1 MVKTN
6 NGIAK
11 DDVIQ
16 RIKQF
21 GDLAYHVH
29 HMGRTSVAALVVKKS
44 LDSKTIQ
51 LLNDTIEP
59 ATVSNITISE
69 LPTET
74 DLRII
79 KYLLLSWARI
89 EISEIA
95 KELDI
100 SEKTTTRRLE
110 RMKEGRLLEFS
121 IQCDPSSMIVE

>member
-1 MVKTN
+1 
-6 NGIAK
+6 
-11 DDVIQ
+11 
-16 RIKQF
+16 
-21 GDLAYHVH
+21 
-29 HMGRTSVAALVVKKS
+29 

-69 LPTET
+69 LPVLTKPSET

-79 KYLLLSWARI
+79 KYLLLSGARI

-95 KELDI
+95 KELGI

-110 RMKEGRLLEFS
+110 RMKE
-121 IQCDPSSMIVE
+121 